1 MKAILLKEHGG
12 VEGFSVDEIPE
23 PEVRPGHLLVK
34 VAASSVNPVD
44 YKIRQGLL
52 PVGPVLPGILHGDM
66 AGTITQVGE
75 GVEGFEAGDEVYG
88 CVGGFK
94 GMPGV
99 LSEYVLVDPRL
110 VAKKPSNLSMV
121 EAAALPLVGITAWNA
136 LIDRASVCEGQRILV
151 HAATGGVGHV
161 GLQLAKAFGA
171 QVHATASD
179 DRKIGIGLELGTD
192 RMINY
197 KQTDVNS
204 YVQSETG
211 GEGYDI
217 VFDTVG
223 GKCLDN
229 SFQAAKIG
237 GSVVSIAA
245 RSTHD
250 LTPVHIKSLSLHVVF
265 MLLPILRD
273 QGRERHGEILR
284 ELTNLVEIGKVRPLL
299 HEEAFDFQEVGR
311 AHEALESGNAI
322 GKVALHANW

>member
-12 VEGFSVDEIPE
+12 VEGFSIEEIPE
-23 PEVRPGHLLVK
+23 PEIRSGHLLVK

-52 PVGPVLPGILHGDM
+52 PVGPELPGILHGDM
-66 AGTITQVGE
+66 AGTVTQIGE
-75 GVEGFEAGDEVYG
+75 GVKGFVEGDEVYG

-99 LSEYVLVDPRL
+99 LSEYALADARL
-110 VAKKPSNLSMV
+110 LSKKPSNLSMV
-121 EAAALPLVGITAWNA
+121 ESATLPLVGITAWNA
-136 LIDRASVCEGQRILV
+136 LIDRAQVRAGQKVLV
-151 HAATGGVGHV
+151 HASCGGVGQV

-171 QVHATASD
+171 EVHATASD
-179 DRKIGIGLELGTD
+179 DRKIGLGFELGAD

-197 KQTDVNS
+197 KQTGVDS
-204 YVQSETG
+204 YVRDETDG
-211 GEGYDI
+211 KGYDA

-223 GKCLDN
+223 GKCLDD
-229 SFQAAKIG
+229 SFQAARIG

-273 QGRERHGEILR
+273 EGREGHGEILG
-284 ELTNLVEIGKVRPLL
+284 ELTNLVEGGKIRPLV
-299 HEEAFDFQEVGR
+299 HEEVFDFQEVGR
-311 AHEALESGNAI
+311 AHDALESGKAT
-322 GKVALHANW
+322 GKVALRANW

>member
-12 VEGFSVDEIPE
+12 VEGFSVEEIPE

-75 GVEGFEAGDEVYG
+75 GVEGFGVGDEVYG

-110 VAKKPSNLSMV
+110 VAKKPSNLSML

-179 DRKIGIGLELGTD
+179 DRKIGIGLELGAD

-322 GKVALHANW
+322 GKVALRANW

>member
-12 VEGFSVDEIPE
+12 VEGFSVEEIPE

-179 DRKIGIGLELGTD
+179 DRKIGIGLELGAD

-229 SFQAAKIG
+229 SFLAAKIG
-237 GSVVSIAA
+237 GTWS
-245 RSTHD
+245 R
-250 LTPVHIKSLSLHVVF
+250 
-265 MLLPILRD
+265 LP
-273 QGRERHGEILR
+273 
-284 ELTNLVEIGKVRPLL
+284 LVPPMI
-299 HEEAFDFQEVGR
+299 
-311 AHEALESGNAI
+311 
-322 GKVALHANW
+322 

>member
-1 MKAILLKEHGG
+1 MKAILLKEYGG
-12 VEGFSVDEIPE
+12 VEGFSVEEIPE
-23 PEVRPGHLLVK
+23 PELRPGHLLVK
-34 VAASSVNPVD
+34 VVASSVNPVD

-121 EAAALPLVGITAWNA
+121 EAAALPLVGITAWTA

-284 ELTNLVEIGKVRPLL
+284 ELTKLVEIGKVRPLL

-322 GKVALHANW
+322 GKVALRANW

>member
-1 MKAILLKEHGG
+1 MLKEHGG
-12 VEGFSVDEIPE
+12 VEGFSVEEIPE

-121 EAAALPLVGITAWNA
+121 EAATLPLVGITAWNA
-136 LIDRASVCEGQRILV
+136 LIDRARVCEGQRILV

-179 DRKIGIGLELGTD
+179 DRKIGIGLELGAD

-284 ELTNLVEIGKVRPLL
+284 ELTNLVERGKVRPLL

-322 GKVALHANW
+322 GKVALRANW

>member
-12 VEGFSVDEIPE
+12 VEGFSVEEIPE

-284 ELTNLVEIGKVRPLL
+284 ELTKLVEIGKVRPLL

-322 GKVALHANW
+322 GKVALRANW

>member
-12 VEGFSVDEIPE
+12 VEGFSVEEIPE

-75 GVEGFEAGDEVYG
+75 GVEGFEVGDEVYG

-136 LIDRASVCEGQRILV
+136 LIDRARVCEGQRILV

-237 GSVVSIAA
+237 GIVVSIAA

-284 ELTNLVEIGKVRPLL
+284 ELTKLVEIGKVRPLL

>member
-12 VEGFSVDEIPE
+12 VEGFSVEEIPE
-23 PEVRPGHLLVK
+23 PEIRPGHLLVK

-99 LSEYVLVDPRL
+99 LSEYVLIDPRL

-136 LIDRASVCEGQRILV
+136 LIDRARVCEGQRILV

-179 DRKIGIGLELGTD
+179 DRKIGIGLELGAD
-192 RMINY
+192 RIINY

-284 ELTNLVEIGKVRPLL
+284 ELTKLVEIGKVRPLL

>member
-136 LIDRASVCEGQRILV
+136 LIDRARVCEGQRILV

-322 GKVALHANW
+322 GKVALYANW

>member
-1 MKAILLKEHGG
+1 MLKEHGG
-12 VEGFSVDEIPE
+12 VEGFSVEEIPE

-99 LSEYVLVDPRL
+99 LSEYVLVDARL

-136 LIDRASVCEGQRILV
+136 LIDRARVCEGQRILV

-171 QVHATASD
+171 HVHATASD
-179 DRKIGIGLELGTD
+179 DRKIGIGLELGAD

-229 SFQAAKIG
+229 SFQAAKTG

-284 ELTNLVEIGKVRPLL
+284 ELTNLVERGKVRPLL

-322 GKVALHANW
+322 GKVPLRAHW

>member
-12 VEGFSVDEIPE
+12 IEGFSVEEIPE
-23 PEVRPGHLLVK
+23 PEVRSGHVLVK

-52 PVGPVLPGILHGDM
+52 PVGPELPGILHGDL
-66 AGTITQVGE
+66 AGTVTQVGE
-75 GVEGFEAGDEVYG
+75 GVEGFGEGDEVYG

-94 GMPGV
+94 GLPGV
-99 LSEYVLVDPRL
+99 LSEYALADARL
-110 VAKKPSNLSMV
+110 LARKPSNLSMV
-121 EAAALPLVGITAWNA
+121 EAATLPLVGITAWNA
-136 LIDRASVCEGQRILV
+136 LIDRARVCEGQTVLV

-171 QVHATASD
+171 EVHATASD
-179 DRKIGIGLELGTD
+179 DHKIGVGLELGAD

-197 KQTDVNS
+197 KQTEVDA
-204 YVQSETG
+204 YVQSETEG
-211 GEGYDI
+211 KGYDA

-223 GKCLDN
+223 GKCLDD
-229 SFQAAKIG
+229 SFQAARIG

-250 LTPVHIKSLSLHVVF
+250 LTPVHVKSLSLHGVF

-273 QGRERHGEILR
+273 EGREKHGKILG
-284 ELTNLVEIGKVRPLL
+284 ELTSLVEEEKIKPLL
-299 HEEAFDFQEVGR
+299 HEEVLDFQDVGR
-311 AHEALESGNAI
+311 AHQLLESGQAI
-322 GKVALHANW
+322 GKVALRANW

>member
-1 MKAILLKEHGG
+1 M
-12 VEGFSVDEIPE
+12 
-23 PEVRPGHLLVK
+23 
-34 VAASSVNPVD
+34 
-44 YKIRQGLL
+44 
-52 PVGPVLPGILHGDM
+52 
-66 AGTITQVGE
+66 
-75 GVEGFEAGDEVYG
+75 
-88 CVGGFK
+88 
-94 GMPGV
+94 
-99 LSEYVLVDPRL
+99 
-110 VAKKPSNLSMV
+110 
-121 EAAALPLVGITAWNA
+121 
-136 LIDRASVCEGQRILV
+136 
-151 HAATGGVGHV
+151 

-179 DRKIGIGLELGTD
+179 DRKIGIGLELGAD

-284 ELTNLVEIGKVRPLL
+284 ELTKLVEIGKVRPLL

>member
-12 VEGFSVDEIPE
+12 VEGFSVEEIPE

-75 GVEGFEAGDEVYG
+75 GVESFEAGDEVYG

-179 DRKIGIGLELGTD
+179 DRKIGIGLELGAD

-284 ELTNLVEIGKVRPLL
+284 ELTKLVEIGKVRPLL

>member
-12 VEGFSVDEIPE
+12 VEGFSMEEIPE

-52 PVGPVLPGILHGDM
+52 PVGPDLPGILHGDM
-66 AGTITQVGE
+66 AGTVTQVGE
-75 GVEGFEAGDEVYG
+75 GVKGFVEGDEVYG

-99 LSEYVLVDPRL
+99 LSEYALADARL
-110 VAKKPSNLSMV
+110 LSKKPSNLSMV
-121 EAAALPLVGITAWNA
+121 EAATLPLVGITAWNA
-136 LIDRASVCEGQRILV
+136 LIDRAQVRVGQKVLV
-151 HAATGGVGHV
+151 HASCGGVGHIA
-161 GLQLAKAFGA
+161 LQLAKSFGA
-171 QVHATASD
+171 EVHATASD
-179 DRKIGIGLELGTD
+179 DRKIGLGFELGAD

-197 KQTDVNS
+197 KQTEVDA
-204 YVQSETG
+204 YVQSETEG
-211 GEGYDI
+211 KGYDA

-223 GKCLDN
+223 GKCLDD
-229 SFQAAKIG
+229 SFQAARIG

-250 LTPVHIKSLSLHVVF
+250 LTPVHVKSLSLHGVF

-273 QGRERHGEILR
+273 EGRERHGEILG
-284 ELTNLVEIGKVRPLL
+284 ELRSLVEGCKLRPLV
-299 HEEAFDFQEVGR
+299 HEEVFDFQEVGR
-311 AHEALESGNAI
+311 AHELLESGKAI
-322 GKVALHANW
+322 GKVALRANW

>member
-12 VEGFSVDEIPE
+12 VEGFSVEEIPE

-136 LIDRASVCEGQRILV
+136 LIDRARVCEGQRILV

-179 DRKIGIGLELGTD
+179 DRKIGIGLELGAD

-197 KQTDVNS
+197 KQTDVNA

-217 VFDTVG
+217 VFDTIG
-223 GKCLDN
+223 GKCLDD
-229 SFQAAKIG
+229 SFEAAKIG

-245 RSTHD
+245 RSIHD

-322 GKVALHANW
+322 GKVALRANW

>member
-12 VEGFSVDEIPE
+12 VEGFSVEEIPE

-75 GVEGFEAGDEVYG
+75 GVEGFEVGDEVYG

-237 GSVVSIAA
+237 GIVVSIAA

-284 ELTNLVEIGKVRPLL
+284 ELTKLVEIGKVRPLL

>member
-12 VEGFSVDEIPE
+12 VEGFSVEEIPE

-136 LIDRASVCEGQRILV
+136 LIDRARVCEGQRILV

-179 DRKIGIGLELGTD
+179 DRKIGIGLELGAD

-197 KQTDVNS
+197 KQTDVNA

-217 VFDTVG
+217 VFDTIG
-223 GKCLDN
+223 GKCLDD
-229 SFQAAKIG
+229 SFEAARIG

-245 RSTHD
+245 RSIHD

-322 GKVALHANW
+322 GKVALRANW

>member
-12 VEGFSVDEIPE
+12 VEGFSVEEIPE

-136 LIDRASVCEGQRILV
+136 LIDRARVCEGQRILV

-322 GKVALHANW
+322 GKVALRANW

>member
-12 VEGFSVDEIPE
+12 VEGFSVEEIPE

-179 DRKIGIGLELGTD
+179 DRKIGIGLELGAD

>member
-12 VEGFSVDEIPE
+12 VEGFSVEEIPE

-121 EAAALPLVGITAWNA
+121 EAATLPLVGITAWNA
-136 LIDRASVCEGQRILV
+136 LIDRARVCEGQSILV

-179 DRKIGIGLELGTD
+179 DRKIGIGLELGAD

-197 KQTDVNS
+197 KQTDVKS

-223 GKCLDN
+223 GKCLDD
-229 SFQAAKIG
+229 SFQAAKTG

-245 RSTHD
+245 RSAHD

-284 ELTNLVEIGKVRPLL
+284 ELTNLVERGKVRPLL

-322 GKVALHANW
+322 GKVALRANW

>member
-12 VEGFSVDEIPE
+12 VEGFSVEEIPE

-66 AGTITQVGE
+66 AGTIAQVGE

-136 LIDRASVCEGQRILV
+136 LIDRARVCEEQRILV
-151 HAATGGVGHV
+151 HAATGGVGHM

-179 DRKIGIGLELGTD
+179 DRKIGIGLELGAD

-197 KQTDVNS
+197 KQTDVNA

-223 GKCLDN
+223 GKCLDD

-245 RSTHD
+245 RSSHD

-284 ELTNLVEIGKVRPLL
+284 ELANLVERGKVSPLV

-322 GKVALHANW
+322 GKVALRANW

>member
-1 MKAILLKEHGG
+1 MEASK
-12 VEGFSVDEIPE
+12 GFPWRRFLE

-179 DRKIGIGLELGTD
+179 DRKIGIGLELGAD

-284 ELTNLVEIGKVRPLL
+284 ELTKLVEIGKVRPLL

-322 GKVALHANW
+322 GKVALRANW